1 MLLLLVSDCNNP
13 WKTTLLTLLYD
24 SLWLSF
30 VRWSGTN
37 VYYLATF
44 NHFVFCTIRDNC
56 PPPQNIAQQQQQ
68 QQQPVPPTFSP
79 ILARSA
85 DGFSPRH
92 PATVQQQQ
100 QQQSTDH
107 HYRSQPA
114 EPHYHQ
120 QRHAAVG
127 DGSQSWNE
135 WTQQLLVRFLLFFFV
150 VALDN
155 LLPWMRGYRVAEIL
169 FFFQPRIRGCF
180 PIYWL
185 DSRWRGR
192 VEGKLYNAIK
202 YSSHE
207 LFMESRARVCA
218 HFTVGSFQRQRG
230 ISNDV

>member
-1 MLLLLVSDCNNP
+1 M
-13 WKTTLLTLLYD
+13 
-24 SLWLSF
+24 
-30 VRWSGTN
+30 
-37 VYYLATF
+37 ATF

-100 QQQSTDH
+100 QQSTDH

-120 QRHAAVG
+120 QRHAAAG

-135 WTQQLLVRFLLFFFV
+135 WTQQLLVRFLLFLF
-150 VALDN
+150 LLLL
-155 LLPWMRGYRVAEIL
+155 LLPSTIYCHECVVTELPR
-169 FFFQPRIRGCF
+169 FFFFSTQDQRMF
-180 PIYWL
+180 PDL
-185 DSRWRGR
+185 
-192 VEGKLYNAIK
+192 L
-202 YSSHE
+202 
-207 LFMESRARVCA
+207 
-218 HFTVGSFQRQRG
+218 T
-230 ISNDV
+230 